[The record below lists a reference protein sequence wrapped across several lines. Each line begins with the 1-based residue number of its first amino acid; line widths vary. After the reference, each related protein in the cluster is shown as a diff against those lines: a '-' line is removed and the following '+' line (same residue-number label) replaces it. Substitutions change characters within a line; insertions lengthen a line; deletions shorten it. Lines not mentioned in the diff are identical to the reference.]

1 LDKNKIITPHE
12 GEFNRIFPDLKN
24 IKNKIE
30 KSTKAAKKANCILVF
45 KGPDTII
52 ASPDGKVCVNTIS
65 TEELAVIGSGDVLSG
80 IITSLVGKNKM
91 SAFDGACAGVW
102 LHSYAARMIKKG
114 LIAEDIIK
122 NLPKALEQLDK
133 KYN

>member
-1 LDKNKIITPHE
+1 
-12 GEFNRIFPDLKN
+12 
-24 IKNKIE
+24 
-30 KSTKAAKKANCILVF
+30 
-45 KGPDTII
+45 
-52 ASPDGKVCVNTIS
+52 
-65 TEELAVIGSGDVLSG
+65 
-80 IITSLVGKNKM
+80 M

-122 NLPKALEQLDK
+122 NLPKALEYLAK